1 MKLTSWAIVPAVL
14 ALALTV
20 ETRARAD
27 EPKDLPPTP
36 PAQQPKATG
45 EKVGQA
51 VDDTVQSIK
60 RGVRATRDSL
70 RDSLK
75 EEYQKARTS
84 VHDMGVHSRVY
95 SRLHWDKDLADAPI
109 EVDFH
114 EGVATLK
121 GSVKT
126 LQAKVKAATLA
137 RDTIGVERVDDHL
150 TVETAIPGV
159 VKP

>member
-14 ALALTV
+14 ALALAV
-20 ETRARAD
+20 ETRAGAD

-70 RDSLK
+70 K

-95 SRLHWDKDLADAPI
+95 SRLHWDKDLANAPI

-150 TVETAIPGV
+150 TVQAAAPGV

>member
-1 MKLTSWAIVPAVL
+1 MKPTSWAIVPAVL
-14 ALALTV
+14 ALALAV
-20 ETRARAD
+20 ETRAGAD

-70 RDSLK
+70 K

-95 SRLHWDKDLADAPI
+95 SRLHWDKDLANAPI

-150 TVETAIPGV
+150 TVQAAAPGV

>member
-1 MKLTSWAIVPAVL
+1 MKPTSWAIVPAAL
-14 ALALTV
+14 ALALTI
-20 ETRARAD
+20 EIRATAD

-36 PAQQPKATG
+36 PAQQPKAIG
-45 EKVGQA
+45 ERVGQA
-51 VDDTVQSIK
+51 VDDAVQGVK
-60 RGVRATRDSL
+60 RGVRNTRDT
-70 RDSLK
+70 LK

-126 LQAKVKAATLA
+126 LKAKVKAATLA

-150 TVETAIPGV
+150 TVETVAPGV